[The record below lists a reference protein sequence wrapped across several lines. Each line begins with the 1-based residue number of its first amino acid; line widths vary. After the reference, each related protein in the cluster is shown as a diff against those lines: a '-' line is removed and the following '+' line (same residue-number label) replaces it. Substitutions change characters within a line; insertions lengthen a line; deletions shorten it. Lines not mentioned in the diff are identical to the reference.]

1 MSSSER
7 KKLVSAIII
16 FIVANLIAI
25 NFYIE
30 NIKIF
35 YLILTV
41 FLLALN
47 LFFYK
52 IYYRKSEWLAWI
64 LNIITVALFMY
75 IINLVISLLGITN
88 TVE

>member
-1 MSSSER
+1 MNSSER
-7 KKLVSAIII
+7 KKLVSSIII
-16 FIVANLIAI
+16 FIVVNLIAI
-25 NFYIE
+25 NLYIE

-35 YLILTV
+35 YLILLV

-52 IYYRKSEWLAWI
+52 IYHKKSEWLAWI
-64 LNIITVALFMY
+64 LNIITVALF
-75 IINLVISLLGITN
+75 IFTISLIISLLDKIN